1 MAAGSGALE
10 LRAMATRRRDVLF
23 LEEEGRRGRSKA
35 AAAATEPAWKAA
47 LGCGRAACP
56 RRPPRPRRAGHRP
69 REQGR
74 GWRGPAA
81 CLAAST
87 ARGAAPGRARASPSA
102 PHVPERE
109 IGERGEEREKYER

>member
-1 MAAGSGALE
+1 MAVGSGALE

-56 RRPPRPRRAGHRP
+56 HRPPRPRRAGHRP

-74 GWRGPAA
+74 GGRRGPA
-81 CLAAST
+81 
-87 ARGAAPGRARASPSA
+87 
-102 PHVPERE
+102 PERE

>member
-47 LGCGRAACP
+47 PPARVSLCALAALATGRGSRGGGGVAP
-56 RRPPRPRRAGHRP
+56 RR
-69 REQGR
+69 
-74 GWRGPAA
+74 
-81 CLAAST
+81 
-87 ARGAAPGRARASPSA
+87 
-102 PHVPERE
+102 
-109 IGERGEEREKYER
+109 REK

>member
-35 AAAATEPAWKAA
+35 AATATEPAWKAA

-56 RRPPRPRRAGHRP
+56 RWPPRPCRAGHWP

-74 GWRGPAA
+74 ERRGPAA

-102 PHVPERE
+102 LHAPERE